1 LPMDNEMEVMQNE
14 WCKNKRHNCTTF
26 FSIF

>member
-1 LPMDNEMEVMQNE
+1 MDDEMEVMQNE

-26 FSIF
+26 LSVF